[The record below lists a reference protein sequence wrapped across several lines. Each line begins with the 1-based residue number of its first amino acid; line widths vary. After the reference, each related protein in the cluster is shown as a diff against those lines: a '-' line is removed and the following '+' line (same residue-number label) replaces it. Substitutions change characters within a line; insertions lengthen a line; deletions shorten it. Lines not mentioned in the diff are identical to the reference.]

1 MPLIVTGTIGIDTI
15 HAPTGI
21 AEEVLGGSAAY
32 FAASASF
39 HAPEKVRLVAA
50 VGEDFGDAHLATLA
64 HFQNLCTDGLEV
76 RSGSKTFRWGGRYHT
91 NMNKRDTI
99 FIELGVVSE
108 KPPVPPAQYADSKYI
123 FLANTHPSV
132 QLQMLEAFPDR
143 ALAVADT
150 IDLWIDGARDDLVA
164 LLARIDG
171 VVLDNNE
178 AALLTGATNPLT
190 SGKKILEMGPRFA
203 IIKKGEHGC
212 ILVHRDGV
220 AALPAI
226 PKEDVVDPTGAGDSF
241 AGGLMG
247 YLAKAHAGGA
257 DDPAPIHSLRTGMA
271 YGTVMASFC
280 IESFS
285 LDRMK
290 TLTPDEVTARYEAFR
305 RIVCVD

>member
-15 HAPTGI
+15 HTPTGT

-50 VGEDFGDAHLATLA
+50 VGEDFGDGHMGTLR
-64 HFQNLCTDGLEV
+64 HFPNLCLDGLEV
-76 RSGSKTFRWGGRYHT
+76 RTGSQTFRWGGKYHQ
-91 NMNKRDTI
+91 NMNVRDTV

-108 KPPVPPAQYADSKYI
+108 EPPVPPAHYADSKYI

-132 QLQMLEAFPDR
+132 QMTMLKAFPER
-143 ALAVADT
+143 TLAVADT
-150 IDLWIDGARDDLVA
+150 IDLWIDGARDELVA
-164 LLARIDG
+164 LLAEIDG

-178 AALLTGATNPLT
+178 AALLTGANNPLT

-220 AALPAI
+220 AALPAL

-257 DDPAPIHSLRTGMA
+257 DDPAPIKSLRTGMA

-290 TLTPDEVTARYEAFR
+290 ELTHEQIAARYDEFR
-305 RIVCVD
+305 RLVCVD